1 MKKLT
6 SGEKTAYSVALAMAA
21 LFVCTAILAAVML
34 DALKRTENE
43 FSNYR
48 TDAEINLSELEK
60 KRNEMRSEVS
70 ELENKLKV
78 AEKTRAELEMK
89 IGQTENELDELK
101 NSLTNTDDLYK
112 KLSTQLSSLRS
123 ELASKNAEITA
134 LKNDINELSVAYGA
148 DLNRQYSL
156 LAELTSILTST
167 TLAGHAS
174 VYYKDLERGHV
185 FKFSENKIYPTSG
198 CLTVPFALSLLEAA
212 SDEMDEY
219 NKRLSELQA
228 ADPTIT
234 EVPNF
239 TFNYDLN
246 KTFVYTEDKAVN
258 GSGVIKD
265 NAFGTEFTYFEL
277 FELYLKYND
286 SVAENELTTM
296 FGTSLRDTLLKDI
309 DTAVMKTEPDKTTA
323 SDLALIMKRLYTFA
337 ESGAEYAP
345 LVKQAMS
352 EAAHNV
358 MICGG
363 ISGKTI
369 LHQHGWSEGAY
380 HDMALVYD
388 EHPYV
393 LVITTDLDE
402 GGDTI
407 NSYVQ
412 RIAELIDGI
421 HESFYN

>member
-1 MKKLT
+1 
-6 SGEKTAYSVALAMAA
+6 
-21 LFVCTAILAAVML
+21 
-34 DALKRTENE
+34 
-43 FSNYR
+43 
-48 TDAEINLSELEK
+48 
-60 KRNEMRSEVS
+60 
-70 ELENKLKV
+70 
-78 AEKTRAELEMK
+78 
-89 IGQTENELDELK
+89 
-101 NSLTNTDDLYK
+101 
-112 KLSTQLSSLRS
+112 
-123 ELASKNAEITA
+123 
-134 LKNDINELSVAYGA
+134 
-148 DLNRQYSL
+148 
-156 LAELTSILTST
+156 
-167 TLAGHAS
+167 
-174 VYYKDLERGHV
+174 
-185 FKFSENKIYPTSG
+185 
-198 CLTVPFALSLLEAA
+198 
-212 SDEMDEY
+212 
-219 NKRLSELQA
+219 
-228 ADPTIT
+228 
-234 EVPNF
+234 
-239 TFNYDLN
+239 
-246 KTFVYTEDKAVN
+246 
-258 GSGVIKD
+258 
-265 NAFGTEFTYFEL
+265 
-277 FELYLKYND
+277 
-286 SVAENELTTM
+286 M

-345 LVKQAMS
+345 LVKHAMS

-363 ISGKTI
+363 ISGKTV